1 VRKLMTASDVAKLV
15 KDGDT
20 ITGTGFSFMTPEEL
34 FIALEESFLET
45 GHPRDLTLLV
55 PGGAG
60 NLRGKG
66 CDHFAHDGFI
76 KKIIAP
82 YYNLTPALQKMV
94 MEERVEAYM
103 LPAGALAQLLRD
115 IGAKRP
121 GLITHVGLGT
131 FADPRVEGARLNS
144 RAKDVLTELIIIDGK
159 DYIRYKP
166 IHIDVA
172 MIKVTTAD
180 AFGNCTME
188 KEAGFLTSMPMAI
201 ATHNCG
207 GKVIVQ
213 TERTAQ
219 LGTLHPQRVVIPGIL
234 VDGVV
239 IAEPENHW
247 MTWREQYNPA
257 RSGEVRVT
265 DVGLPPVALSP
276 EKVVARRAIYQL
288 NPGEVVNLGAGMPEF
303 ISSVSWEEKIFDKI
317 LLTVEAGMIGGVPGY
332 GLQFNTASN
341 PYAIIDQ
348 SFQMDLYDGG
358 GNDASCVG
366 FAQIDEQ
373 GNVNV
378 SKLNMRIPGVGG
390 FLNVFPRSK
399 KRVHC
404 GAFMAGKSK
413 IEIKNGKLHIIED
426 GNIKKFVKKVE
437 QITLSG
443 SYIQEFSIP
452 TVIVTERAVLHYT
465 RDAGFILEEIAPGV
479 DLQKDI
485 LDKMEFKPIISHNLK
500 LMSAELFDEAP
511 LKLSEK
517 EPWSR
522 YTLQG

>member
-1 VRKLMTASDVAKLV
+1 
-15 KDGDT
+15 
-20 ITGTGFSFMTPEEL
+20 
-34 FIALEESFLET
+34 
-45 GHPRDLTLLV
+45 
-55 PGGAG
+55 
-60 NLRGKG
+60 
-66 CDHFAHDGFI
+66 
-76 KKIIAP
+76 
-82 YYNLTPALQKMV
+82 
-94 MEERVEAYM
+94 
-103 LPAGALAQLLRD
+103 
-115 IGAKRP
+115 
-121 GLITHVGLGT
+121 
-131 FADPRVEGARLNS
+131 
-144 RAKDVLTELIIIDGK
+144 
-159 DYIRYKP
+159 
-166 IHIDVA
+166 
-172 MIKVTTAD
+172 
-180 AFGNCTME
+180 
-188 KEAGFLTSMPMAI
+188 
-201 ATHNCG
+201 
-207 GKVIVQ
+207 
-213 TERTAQ
+213 
-219 LGTLHPQRVVIPGIL
+219 
-234 VDGVV
+234 
-239 IAEPENHW
+239 
-247 MTWREQYNPA
+247 
-257 RSGEVRVT
+257 
-265 DVGLPPVALSP
+265 
-276 EKVVARRAIYQL
+276 
-288 NPGEVVNLGAGMPEF
+288 
-303 ISSVSWEEKIFDKI
+303 
-317 LLTVEAGMIGGVPGY
+317 
-332 GLQFNTASN
+332 
-341 PYAIIDQ
+341 
-348 SFQMDLYDGG
+348 MDLYDGG